1 MSETLIHGGYRHDL
15 LNEIFYVILAVQT
28 TETMEQT
35 FIHYPFLFGLFAAIL
50 HVLSGPDHLAA
61 VGPIALSSKLKSWLV
76 GFSWGMGHII
86 GMLIIGVL
94 FIYFKEYI
102 PVELISAHS
111 EQLVGFMLILIGGWA
126 FYRLWRMSRE
136 KHHEHQHIHVDDEG
150 NAYIHKHDHSHRDDK
165 MHVHVHKEKQNQTY
179 WAALGI
185 GILHGLAGVSHFL
198 GVLPTL
204 AFDTWMQSAL
214 YLFGFSAG
222 TIIAMVSFS
231 MILGYISEYAEEQ
244 KKRTITQ
251 WINGIAGFAAVAVG
265 VFWIVQN

>member
-1 MSETLIHGGYRHDL
+1 
-15 LNEIFYVILAVQT
+15 V
-28 TETMEQT
+28 EQT

-61 VGPIALSSKLKSWLV
+61 VGPIALSSRLKSWLV
-76 GFSWGMGHII
+76 GFAWAMGHIT

-111 EQLVGFMLILIGGWA
+111 EQLVGFMLILIGFWA
-126 FYRLWRMSRE
+126 FYRLWKINRDV
-136 KHHEHQHIHVDDEG
+136 HHEHQHLHVDEDG
-150 NAYIHKHDHSHRDDK
+150 NAYIHKHDHSHDESK
-165 MHVHVHKEKQNQTY
+165 LHGHVHKEKQNQTY

-204 AFDTWMQSAL
+204 AFETWLQSAL
-214 YLFGFSAG
+214 YLLGFSAG
-222 TIIAMVSFS
+222 TIIAMVVFS
-231 MILGYISEYAEEQ
+231 VMLGYISQYAEEQ
-244 KKRTITQ
+244 RKRSITK
-251 WINGIAGFAAVAVG
+251 WINGIAGFAAFAVG